1 MKKVK
6 IGVVITARDVFP
18 PREYAKKNAELIK
31 AKLDEIFAQ
40 MPHVEVVW
48 GTDKCDDGMVTEL
61 DEIARVTNYF
71 IDERVDA
78 LFVPHANFG
87 QEEAVGMIASKL
99 RVPTLIWGPRD
110 GDKDP
115 AEEAHLRDYD
125 TQCGLFATTRMLMRS
140 GLPYTYLRNCW
151 LDSPELAEGI
161 DKFVRVAMIVKQ
173 FRDMRVLQLSTRP
186 RQFNSVKVNEGE
198 LMEKFGMQI
207 VPIESQEIIR
217 TVDKFIEQNDDAEA
231 ILKDLDAMDASYINV
246 DEEARKKMA
255 ALICAI
261 RFLAEKYQCTTIAS
275 DCWSL
280 IGSPYGIACCFAFGY
295 LSGLNIPTA
304 CETDIH
310 GAVSAILAQAST
322 LYECPSFLAD
332 ITIRHPYNDNAELL
346 WHCGPFPP
354 ALSKEGVCIKDCK
367 GSYQLKDGHLTLV
380 RFDADHGTYKLFV
393 EEADTCDGPKTT
405 GNYVWFET
413 KDWGKWEDKLM
424 YGPYIHHIAG
434 VYGSYKEVFREA
446 CKYLGV
452 EFDCV
457 D

>member
-261 RFLAEKYQCTTIAS
+261 RFLAEKYQCTTVAS

-280 IGSPYGIACCFAFGY
+280 IGSHYGIACCFAFGY

-380 RFDADHGTYKLFV
+380 R
-393 EEADTCDGPKTT
+393 
-405 GNYVWFET
+405 
-413 KDWGKWEDKLM
+413 
-424 YGPYIHHIAG
+424 
-434 VYGSYKEVFREA
+434 GSRHLQA
-446 CKYLGV
+446 LR
-452 EFDCV
+452 
-457 D
+457 

>member
-261 RFLAEKYQCTTIAS
+261 RFLAEKYQCT
-275 DCWSL
+275 
-280 IGSPYGIACCFAFGY
+280 IACCFAFGY